1 MAVIMLFEMTLSY
14 DIILPL
20 MLCAV
25 IAYFTAKGLE
35 GQSLYSQAL
44 RRKEAEAPVPVLPT
58 GRVRDMMKENPP
70 AVTATASFAEIAKLF
85 LSVRVNN
92 LYVIAADGRFA
103 GAVSLHDIKPYLGD
117 ADLAGLVIAS
127 DIVRDDFP
135 RVAPDESLNDAL
147 GRFLVRT
154 VERLPV
160 VEPESGRLVGSLAKS
175 DLLLALV
182 ERTKPQKTAGV

>member
-1 MAVIMLFEMTLSY
+1 
-14 DIILPL
+14 

-44 RRKEAEAPVPVLPT
+44 RRKQAEAPVPMLPT
-58 GRVRDMMKENPP
+58 GRVRDMMKVNPT
-70 AVTATASFAEIAKLF
+70 AVALTASFAEIAKVF
-85 LSVRVNN
+85 LGVRVNN
-92 LYVIAADGRFA
+92 LYVTGPDGKFV

-117 ADLAGLVIAS
+117 PDLAELVIAS
-127 DIVRDDFP
+127 DIVREDFP
-135 RVAPDESLNDAL
+135 KIGPDESLNDAL

-160 VEPESGRLVGSLAKS
+160 VEPETGKLVGSLAKS

-182 ERTKPQKTAGV
+182 ERTKPQKAAA